1 MDDGLDPERLSRVAR
16 ALTAGPSDANG
27 SLCSTAARLVGV
39 AGAGVVLMSAGR
51 QLGMICTSDPTTEI
65 VEEAQFTLGEGPC
78 VDAFRTRAPTI
89 VPDLAALDEGRW
101 PGFRPDALAAGIR
114 AAFGFP
120 LVVGRVC
127 IGALDLYE
135 VKTGPLT
142 DEQFSEAVAVAHVA
156 ARVVLSWQT
165 VAEPESLAW
174 QLEQVPTHRAAVHQ
188 ATGMVSVQAG
198 VPIGDALALLQAH
211 AFADGR
217 SISGVAADV
226 VARDLRFD

>member
-1 MDDGLDPERLSRVAR
+1 MEHGLDPARLSRVAK
-16 ALTAGPSDANG
+16 ALTAGPSDANT

-39 AGAGVVLMSAGR
+39 AGAGVVLMSGGR
-51 QLGMICTSDPTTEI
+51 QLGTVCTSDPTTET

-78 VDAFRTRAPTI
+78 VDAFRTGVPTI
-89 VPDLAALDEGRW
+89 VPDLAALDEVRW

-120 LVVGRVC
+120 LVVGRAC
-127 IGALDLYE
+127 IGALDLYDD
-135 VKTGPLT
+135 KTGALT

-174 QLEQVPTHRAAVHQ
+174 QLEQVPAHRAAVHH
-188 ATGMVSVQAG
+188 ATGMVSVQAA
-198 VPIGDALALLQAH
+198 VPVGDALALLQAY

-217 SISGVAADV
+217 SIGAVSADV
-226 VARDLRFD
+226 VDGRLRFD